1 VDGTPVEMIEPRIR
15 VLIPGDNESARN
27 NNIWVLGYPDY
38 LHGLGVIDNKE
49 HAAFEVVGRDG
60 RRRTATVD
68 SVDIGA
74 FNNAH
79 HVQGSLVGDATEAL
93 RRRGESLWSRI
104 DKRNHAFLLALNDYT
119 SDGVDGAIGSI
130 THALRSGAINHV
142 VIDMRYLRG
151 GDPTPFMPIVT
162 AVAADP
168 RLRKKEAVT
177 VLIGRENES
186 AATVLAEAFDTETT
200 ARLVGEPTPAM
211 ANNFLCPCTDVTLK
225 ESGYIFSVP
234 TRRAGNTDTRDAV
247 VPDVVIH
254 MSAADYFA
262 GRDKALEAALKG
274 VFPG

>member
-1 VDGTPVEMIEPRIR
+1 
-15 VLIPGDNESARN
+15 
-27 NNIWVLGYPDY
+27 
-38 LHGLGVIDNKE
+38 
-49 HAAFEVVGRDG
+49 
-60 RRRTATVD
+60 
-68 SVDIGA
+68 
-74 FNNAH
+74 
-79 HVQGSLVGDATEAL
+79 
-93 RRRGESLWSRI
+93 
-104 DKRNHAFLLALNDYT
+104 
-119 SDGVDGAIGSI
+119 
-130 THALRSGAINHV
+130 
-142 VIDMRYLRG
+142 
-151 GDPTPFMPIVT
+151 
-162 AVAADP
+162 
-168 RLRKKEAVT
+168 